1 MRRPNLDADFSLLQV
16 TTKAG
21 EDVWRIPAN
30 FSEFGWS
37 PMVCHVLFFVP
48 FLSKRL
54 VLCRKTPWKLSV
66 TRKANVRKRLKAVD
80 AVIEAVRVSGV
91 ECSSLV
97 RLLDPRNMGPCWIV
111 VTE

>member
-1 MRRPNLDADFSLLQV
+1 MFGAFRPTSVSLGGLLWYV
-16 TTKAG
+16 MCYCSA
-21 EDVWRIPAN
+21 
-30 FSEFGWS
+30 
-37 PMVCHVLFFVP
+37 L

-97 RLLDPRNMGPCWIV
+97 RL
-111 VTE
+111 